1 MLERLE
7 LPLNEIKEMFK
18 EGYTLKEIAE
28 TYFISITTV
37 ASRLRELG
45 LFASERLIVEKNNLK
60 EKVKE
65 LYNDETITIS
75 KIAKKLKVQDVTI
88 YKYARELGLPKREK
102 SLLEK
107 IGRDKF
113 INAYLNNR
121 TYENVADKLNI
132 SYSAVR
138 KYAMILGLPL
148 KNSRKYIINE
158 DNMEKFI
165 NMYNNNLKII
175 DIAKHFKTSDSVIR
189 KTAKRLGLQNTIKV
203 GENNEM

>member
-7 LPLNEIKEMFK
+7 LPLNEIKEMFE

-45 LFASERLIVEKNNLK
+45 LFANERVMKKSNCVK

-75 KIAKKLKVQDVTI
+75 KIAKKLKVQDTTI
-88 YKYARELGLPKREK
+88 YKYARKLGLPKREK
-102 SLLEK
+102 SLLKK

-121 TYENVADKLNI
+121 TYEKVADKLNI

-138 KYAMILGLPL
+138 KYAMILELPL
-148 KNSRKYIINE
+148 KKSRRYIINE

-175 DIAKHFKTSDSVIR
+175 DIAKYFKTSDSVIR

>member
-7 LPLNEIKEMFK
+7 LPLNEIKEMFE

-28 TYFISITTV
+28 TFFVSITTI
-37 ASRLRELG
+37 ASRLKELG
-45 LFASERLIVEKNNLK
+45 YIANERLVEKNNYVK

-75 KIAKKLKVQDVTI
+75 KIAKKLKVQDTTI
-88 YKYARELGLPKREK
+88 YKYARKLGLPKREK

-113 INAYLNNR
+113 INVYLNNR
-121 TYENVADKLNI
+121 TYDNVADKLNI

-138 KYAMILGLPL
+138 KYAMILELPL
-148 KNSRKYIINE
+148 KKSRRYIINE

-165 NMYNNNLKII
+165 NMYNDDLKII
-175 DIAKHFKTSDSVIR
+175 DIAKYFNTSDTVVR
-189 KTAKRLGLQNTIKV
+189 KTAKRLGLPQKKR
-203 GENNEM
+203 EK

>member
-7 LPLNEIKEMFK
+7 LPLNEIKEMFE

-28 TYFISITTV
+28 TFFVSITTI
-37 ASRLRELG
+37 ASRLKELG
-45 LFASERLIVEKNNLK
+45 YIANERLVEKNNYVK

-75 KIAKKLKVQDVTI
+75 KIAKKLKVQDTTI
-88 YKYARELGLPKREK
+88 YKYARKLGLPKREK

-113 INAYLNNR
+113 INVYLNNR
-121 TYENVADKLNI
+121 TYDNVADKLNI

-138 KYAMILGLPL
+138 KYAMILELPL
-148 KNSRKYIINE
+148 KKSRRYIINE

-175 DIAKHFKTSDSVIR
+175 DIAKYFKTSDSVIR
-189 KTAKRLGLQNTIKV
+189 KTAKRLGLQNTIKF

>member
-1 MLERLE
+1 MTDRIE
-7 LPLNEIKEMFK
+7 LPLNEIKEMFE
-18 EGYTLKEIAE
+18 EGYTLKQIAE

-45 LFASERLIVEKNNLK
+45 LFANERVVKKSNCVK

-75 KIAKKLKVQDVTI
+75 KIAKNLKVQDTTI
-88 YKYARELGLPKREK
+88 YKYARKLGLPKREK

-113 INAYLNNR
+113 INTYLNNR
-121 TYENVADKLNI
+121 TYEKVADKLNI

-148 KNSRKYIINE
+148 KHSRRYIINE

-165 NMYNNNLKII
+165 EMYNDDLKII
-175 DIAKHFKTSDSVIR
+175 DIAKYFNTSDSVIR
-189 KTAKRLGLQNTIKV
+189 NSAKRLGLQNTIKV

>member
-7 LPLNEIKEMFK
+7 LPLNEIKEMFE
-18 EGYTLKEIAE
+18 EGYTLKQIAE
-28 TYFISITTV
+28 TFFVSITTI
-37 ASRLRELG
+37 ASRLKELG
-45 LFASERLIVEKNNLK
+45 YIANERLVEKNNYVK

-75 KIAKKLKVQDVTI
+75 KIAKKLKVQDTTI
-88 YKYARELGLPKREK
+88 YKYARKLGLPKREK

-113 INAYLNNR
+113 INVYLNNR

-138 KYAMILGLPL
+138 KYAMILELPL
-148 KNSRKYIINE
+148 KHSRRYIINE

-165 NMYNNNLKII
+165 EMYNDDDLKII
-175 DIAKHFKTSDSVIR
+175 YIAKYFNTSDSVVR
-189 KTAKRLGLQNTIKV
+189 KTAIRLGLPQKKR
-203 GENNEM
+203 EK

>member
-7 LPLNEIKEMFK
+7 LPLNEIKEMFE

-45 LFASERLIVEKNNLK
+45 LFANERVMKKSNCVK

-75 KIAKKLKVQDVTI
+75 KIAKKLKVQDTTI
-88 YKYARELGLPKREK
+88 YKYARKLGLPKREK
-102 SLLEK
+102 SLLKK

-121 TYENVADKLNI
+121 TYEKVADKLNI

-175 DIAKHFKTSDSVIR
+175 DIAKYFKTSDSVIR
-189 KTAKRLGLQNTIKV
+189 KAAKRLGLQNTIKV